1 MSFIEK
7 LVGVVTV
14 PREAFERIEEGDLRR
29 GILLILVISLLS
41 AWAGATYFSKTEI
54 DLSTLSSRAGP
65 GGQSFF
71 DRGGSTQTPDLET
84 IRAQLTPMVAVVNA
98 LAAFTRWLTPSILL
112 VIIAKIL
119 AGEGGAKRLLAMT
132 AFASL
137 PLLLQQVLRVID
149 SMFITSAELKLLA
162 ATGLSG
168 TGLVDRFLM
177 QGLRVLNLFGI
188 ATLALTV
195 LAMRENY
202 GTSMGKASQVALI
215 AYAGYI
221 LVRTFIPFL

>member
-168 TGLVDRFLM
+168 TTEPLW
-177 QGLRVLNLFGI
+177 
-188 ATLALTV
+188 
-195 LAMRENY
+195 
-202 GTSMGKASQVALI
+202 
-215 AYAGYI
+215 
-221 LVRTFIPFL
+221 VRLPR